1 MSPEAT
7 KGDPVAEVEDR
18 SFERRTAQA
27 MVATFLQMGRSAHLA
42 RWLHQARQ
50 RSLEKRVRAAT
61 EMKEIVGLQRRLD
74 AQQSQAAVVEQAAA
88 RFRNRARELA
98 QFARAGLTMDD
109 FHRMGVQHVVDME
122 QFNAEVAKVQ
132 QETAIPTSPPE
143 SPPAASAGP
152 PPPVRVARPPM
163 RRAPGPRLRAFAAPA
178 PTPAPIVKAAPAPAK
193 ARPAQVPAAKRAP
206 LAGQDTGQGAGQGAG
221 DEGRGRPGERRT
233 PRRPH
238 KKKRRTRRRRLDA
251 RAEPPHR
258 LPGILTMATVTHAS
272 RSRSRPAEGRG
283 PAVSKARKAG
293 GAAEGALGVRRRRR
307 DGR

>member
-1 MSPEAT
+1 M
-7 KGDPVAEVEDR
+7 AEVEDR

-178 PTPAPIVKAAPAPAK
+178 PTPAPVVKAAPAPAK
-193 ARPAQVPAAKRAP
+193 ARPAQVPAAKRATAAP
-206 LAGQDTGQGAGQGAG
+206 AK
-221 DEGRGRPGERRT
+221 T
-233 PRRPH
+233 PAKAPAKAPVTKAAAAPETAHAEAPH
-238 KKKRRTRRRRLDA
+238 KKKRSHKKKTPRRK
-251 RAEPPHR
+251 
-258 LPGILTMATVTHAS
+258 T
-272 RSRSRPAEGRG
+272 
-283 PAVSKARKAG
+283 
-293 GAAEGALGVRRRRR
+293 
-307 DGR
+307 

>member
-1 MSPEAT
+1 
-7 KGDPVAEVEDR
+7 VAEVEDR

-132 QETAIPTSPPE
+132 QETAVPTSPPE

-152 PPPVRVARPPM
+152 PPPARVARPPM
-163 RRAPGPRLRAFAAPA
+163 RRAPGPRLRAFAAQAPA
-178 PTPAPIVKAAPAPAK
+178 PTPAPVAK
-193 ARPAQVPAAKRAP
+193 ARPAPARPTPARAPAAKRAAAAP
-206 LAGQDTGQGAGQGAG
+206 AKAPAKAPVTKAAAAP
-221 DEGRGRPGERRT
+221 ETAHAEA
-233 PRRPH
+233 PH
-238 KKKRRTRRRRLDA
+238 KKKRSHKKKTPRRK
-251 RAEPPHR
+251 
-258 LPGILTMATVTHAS
+258 T
-272 RSRSRPAEGRG
+272 
-283 PAVSKARKAG
+283 
-293 GAAEGALGVRRRRR
+293 
-307 DGR
+307 